1 MVGAP
6 VEETKDD
13 GPNKQELDDGPD
25 NQKLDDGPSKQE
37 LEEETK
43 DTITELEQP
52 KTKLKFSKFNL
63 SLDVDESNKEY
74 E

>member
-6 VEETKDD
+6 FEETKDD
-13 GPNKQELDDGPD
+13 GPGKQELDH
-25 NQKLDDGPSKQE
+25 GPSKQD

-52 KTKLKFSKFNL
+52 KPKLKFGK
-63 SLDVDESNKEY
+63 
-74 E
+74 